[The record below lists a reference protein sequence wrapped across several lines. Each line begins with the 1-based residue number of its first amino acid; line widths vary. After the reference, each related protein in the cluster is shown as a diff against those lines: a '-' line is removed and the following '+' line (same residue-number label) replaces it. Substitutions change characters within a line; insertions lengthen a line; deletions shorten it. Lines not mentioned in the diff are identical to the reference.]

1 MRRAFP
7 NAKSSLGI
15 GYGSSES
22 VSTAATIRGSDY
34 DAHPTS
40 TGRPVAT
47 VDVEIRDPD
56 GKALPEGAEGEIHI
70 RSAYVMLGYWRKP
83 EATHE
88 VIKPGRWLATGDIG
102 RLENGLLYINSRAR
116 DMILRNAENVY
127 PAEIENR
134 IERHPSVRE
143 AAVYGVDHPEWGQE
157 VKAVIVAEPGTMP
170 DPQEL
175 ARFCGETLAAYKVP
189 TAWDIRM
196 EPLPRNASGKI
207 LKNVL
212 AGQAASAF
220 VED

>member
-7 NAKSSLGI
+7 NARSNLGI

-22 VSTAATIRGSDY
+22 VATAATIRGSDY

-47 VDVEIRDPD
+47 VDVEIRDPE
-56 GKALPEGAEGEIHI
+56 GKVMPEGVEGEIHI

-83 EATHE
+83 DATKE
-88 VIKPGRWLATGDIG
+88 TIKPGRWLATGDIG

-127 PAEIENR
+127 PVEIENR
-134 IERHPSVRE
+134 LEKHASVRE
-143 AAVYGVDHPEWGQE
+143 AAVYGIDHPEWGQE
-157 VKAVIVAEPGTMP
+157 VKAVIVAEPGAEP
-170 DPQEL
+170 DPAEL
-175 ARFCGETLAAYKVP
+175 ARWCGETLAGYKVP
-189 TAWDIRM
+189 TAWEIRR
-196 EPLPRNASGKI
+196 EPLPRNPSGKI

-212 AGQAASAF
+212 AGQAQNAF
-220 VED
+220 VEE